1 MQTTTVPDDNYFIE
15 GKGSALYKK
24 DNPQTLVDSQPA
36 KLTGEATEFDLVR
49 RVIG

>member
-24 DNPQTLVDSQPA
+24 DSANA
-36 KLTGEATEFDLVR
+36 R
-49 RVIG
+49 